1 MKLGVLF
8 SSGKDSCYALY
19 LMKKKGHEIPCLI
32 TIKSKNP
39 DSFMFHT
46 ANIDLTKLQ
55 SKAMQIP
62 LITQKTI
69 GKKEDEL
76 RDLEK
81 AIKKAKKKYKIQGIV
96 TGALFSNYQK
106 QRIEKIAE
114 KLELKTFSP
123 LWHKDQ
129 EKEITEIIN
138 NKFEIIFS
146 QIAADGLDPSWI
158 KRKITKK
165 DIESL
170 KKINKKNKLNI
181 AGEGGE
187 FESLVLN
194 CPLFKKKIKIL
205 RSKIII
211 DSPHTAK
218 LIIKKAKLINK

>member
-19 LMKKKGHEIPCLI
+19 LMKKKGHQISCLI

-62 LITQKTI
+62 IITKKTK

-76 RDLEK
+76 KDLEK
-81 AIKKAKKKYKIQGIV
+81 AIKKAKQKYKIQGIV

-106 QRIEKIAE
+106 QRIETIAK
-114 KLELKTFSP
+114 KLKLKTFSP

-129 EKEITEIIN
+129 EKEITEIIK

-146 QIAADGLDPSWI
+146 QIAADGLDASWI
-158 KRKITKK
+158 KRKITEK

-218 LIIKKAKLINK
+218 LIIKKAKLIKK